1 MSRPSIR
8 AEQLIDAI
16 RSAGTIRS
24 GELST
29 ITGITP
35 NNIGTLLAQAIA
47 ARTVVVCK
55 ISQPGRRSCNEYRIG
70 SGVPDT
76 FRPLTI
82 KRSDIG
88 TASHRGGTTPR
99 VPLSEPINPGAAS
112 ATPTFLKP
120 QPAVGNTGS
129 SRPDSSDTP
138 AGART
143 VAADQATP
151 KPAARTRLKKEP
163 AATKA
168 SAGDATSALDIRI
181 EHDGTITIGTV
192 ESVIELDPKQ
202 ARKLGHFMGAT
213 HGVWNPL

>member
-35 NNIGTLLAQAIA
+35 NNIGTLLAPAIA

-55 ISQPGRRSCNEYRIG
+55 VSQPVGRPCNEYRIG

-76 FRPLTI
+76 FKPLTT

-88 TASHRGGTTPR
+88 TASHRGGTAPR
-99 VPLSEPINPGAAS
+99 VPLSEPIKPDAAS

-129 SRPDSSDTP
+129 SRPDSSDIP

-151 KPAARTRLKKEP
+151 KPAARARLKKEP
-163 AATKA
+163 TATKA
-168 SAGDATSALDIRI
+168 SAGDACQCGIDD
-181 EHDGTITIGTV
+181 DGTLMITTPAGFL
-192 ESVIELDPKQ
+192 ELDPKQ

-213 HGVWNPL
+213 HGIWNPF